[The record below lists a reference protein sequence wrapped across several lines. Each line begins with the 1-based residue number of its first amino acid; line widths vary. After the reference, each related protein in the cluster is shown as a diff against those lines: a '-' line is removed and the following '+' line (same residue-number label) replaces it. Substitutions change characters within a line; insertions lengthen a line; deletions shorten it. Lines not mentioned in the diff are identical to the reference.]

1 MRSRSSS
8 FFWQSRLYFAL
19 PSLVSLAPAWGC
31 GAGGEGKTSTVEP
44 ARPAGGSGSGGAG
57 AGSGAPVLGG
67 INGNPGVA
75 NGRAPDGP
83 PSILGDGTGLNGLD
97 LGEPVAAMGC
107 QQAMR
112 SFKPKIP
119 TVFILVD
126 RSFSMFDIN
135 QQGNNAWT
143 PLRSGVL
150 QVVADLQSDVRF
162 GFGAFSGQG
171 NTCPDMPI
179 TKPNLENQ
187 AAIASLYNSLD
198 RSMFKDTPTVA
209 ALKLAAQTLWSDA
222 FEGDKYI
229 LFVTDGEPDYCDD
242 GNALCP
248 PDSVVGRLQKLAL
261 GLDDRGAQQ
270 TPIHTLVFGVNS
282 PLTTISPEVLQAFAN
297 AGAGQ
302 PVQPFRQNPNQAYD
316 PNAMYD
322 QCNGVVGWAQDFA
335 ATGKVAARGQTIGSY
350 IDPTDPLAV
359 AGTTTV
365 YRPDPNDQAALIGQI
380 RAALAGVKSC
390 SFDLAGDVKVDV
402 ARPDLGDKA
411 KITINGNAVPFDV
424 SNGWHMLTET
434 TVQLEGQA
442 CAAWRVPGETAIAFD
457 FPCDVIVLR

>member
-1 MRSRSSS
+1 MRSWAESS
-8 FFWQSRLYFAL
+8 FWRLGPESAL
-19 PSLVSLAPAWGC
+19 PCLCIALAWGC
-31 GAGGEGKTSTVEP
+31 GAGGDGRTTTVAP
-44 ARPAGGSGSGGAG
+44 ARTGGSTSGGSS
-57 AGSGAPVLGG
+57 SGAPVLGTPMG
-67 INGNPGVA
+67 SAPAA
-75 NGRAPDGP
+75 NGAPT
-83 PSILGDGTGLNGLD
+83 ILGDGTGLNGLD
-97 LGEPVAAMGC
+97 LGEPVAQMAC

-112 SFKPKIP
+112 SFTPKTP

-126 RSFSMFDIN
+126 RSFSMFDVN
-135 QQGNNAWT
+135 AQGTNAWI
-143 PLRSGVL
+143 PLRTGVL
-150 QVVADLQSDVRF
+150 QVVSDLQSDVRF

-179 TKPNLENQ
+179 TKPDFQNQ
-187 AAIASLYNSLD
+187 AAIAGLYNSLD
-198 RSMFKDTPTVA
+198 RSMFKDTPTIA
-209 ALKLAAQTLWSDA
+209 ALKLAAQTLWSDP

-248 PDSVVGRLQKLAL
+248 PDSVVGRLQNLAL
-261 GLDDRGAQQ
+261 GLDDAGVQQ

-297 AGAGQ
+297 AGAEQ
-302 PVQPFRQNPNQAYD
+302 PVQPIRPSPNQPYD
-316 PNAMYD
+316 PNALYD
-322 QCNGVVGWAQDFA
+322 QCNSVPGWAEDFA

-350 IDPTDPLAV
+350 IDPTDPLQV
-359 AGTTTV
+359 AGSTTV

-390 SFDLAGDVKVDV
+390 SFDLTGDVKVDL
-402 ARPDLGDKA
+402 ARADLGDKA
-411 KITINGNAVPFDV
+411 KISINGNAVPFDA
-424 SNGWHMLTET
+424 SNGWHMLSET

-442 CAAWRVPGETAIAFD
+442 CADWRVPSETSISFD